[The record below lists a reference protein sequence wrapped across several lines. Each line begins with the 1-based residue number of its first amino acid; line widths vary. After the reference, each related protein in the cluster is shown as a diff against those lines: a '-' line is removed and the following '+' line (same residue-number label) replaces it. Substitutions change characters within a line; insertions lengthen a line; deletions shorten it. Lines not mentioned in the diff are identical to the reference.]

1 MIAFIASPTGGPR
14 AASEQRAAVGTQR
27 GTGLPGPPPP
37 PPSPPSPS
45 LAAAGAGDGDSQRP
59 LTRAS
64 WAVNSRGI
72 NTAINEGGHTAAIN

>member
-14 AASEQRAAVGTQR
+14 AAGEQRAAVGTQR
-27 GTGLPGPPPP
+27 GTGLPGPLP

-45 LAAAGAGDGDSQRP
+45 PAAVGAGDGDSQRP
-59 LTRAS
+59 LTKAS

>member
-14 AASEQRAAVGTQR
+14 AAGEQRAAVGTQR
-27 GTGLPGPPPP
+27 GTRLPGPLP

-45 LAAAGAGDGDSQRP
+45 PAAVGAGDGDSQRP
-59 LTRAS
+59 LTKAS